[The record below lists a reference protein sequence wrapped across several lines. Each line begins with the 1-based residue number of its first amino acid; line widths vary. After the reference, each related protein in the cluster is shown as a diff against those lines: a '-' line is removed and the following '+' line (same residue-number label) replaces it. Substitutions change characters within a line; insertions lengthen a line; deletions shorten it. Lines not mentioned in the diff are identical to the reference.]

1 MTVEQILA
9 LARDLPPH
17 EQQRLLGELQSLST
31 REAHTTERQEG
42 YRSLLDL
49 TGTARSEHHDV
60 SENKLKHLGEA
71 YTDQ

>member
-9 LARDLPPH
+9 LARDLPPY
-17 EQQRLLGELQSLST
+17 EQQRLLGELQSLT
-31 REAHTTERQEG
+31 RETDTTERQEG

-49 TGTARSEHHDV
+49 AGTARSEHHDV

-71 YTDQ
+71 YTAQ

>member
-9 LARDLPPH
+9 LARGLPPY
-17 EQQRLLGELQSLST
+17 EQERLLGKLQSLT
-31 REAHTTERQEG
+31 RETDTTERQEG

-49 TGTARSEHHDV
+49 AGTARSEHHDV

-71 YTDQ
+71 YTAQ